1 MRINSVITK
10 MQASE
15 KAYGCSLTF
24 PSTAVVELIGQ
35 AGLDHISFD
44 SKHGPFTPDDIACA
58 LIAFRA
64 AEVIRIGS

>member
-24 PSTAVVELIGQ
+24 PSTAVVELK
-35 AGLDHISFD
+35 DKRVWTTFPS
-44 SKHGPFTPDDIACA
+44 TPNMVPLHRMTSAVR
-58 LIAFRA
+58 LLLSEPPRLL
-64 AEVIRIGS
+64 G

>member
-24 PSTAVVELIGQ
+24 PSTALVELIGP

-44 SKHGPFTPDDIACA
+44 SEHGSLHRVTSPVRL
-58 LIAFRA
+58 LISEPPRLL
-64 AEVIRIGS
+64 G